1 MQSVVGHLVVNGESK
16 VIRGFLT
23 AWGVRAPNPMLFEGQ
38 LYTFWHK
45 RFFFFVC
52 LFSENLSLNL
62 SKLSTR
68 NIKLSIWSFLVVL
81 HFWKFSFWKLP
92 SVTPI
97 WTPCSIGLLRV
108 GHTSTFYCRP
118 GNLFCISL
126 TGFHFPPPGF
136 IPSFWWSV
144 SFCSFSRKGTLEVNL
159 MPSWLKMFLQFTL
172 KQNWFGWL

>member
-1 MQSVVGHLVVNGESK
+1 MGSQKLYVVFWLHEGFVPLTPCCSRVNC
-16 VIRGFLT
+16 IHFDT
-23 AWGVRAPNPMLFEGQ
+23 
-38 LYTFWHK
+38 
-45 RFFFFVC
+45 FFFVC

-68 NIKLSIWSFLVVL
+68 NIKLSILSFPVVL
-81 HFWKFSFWKLP
+81 HFWKCSFWKLP

-108 GHTSTFYCRP
+108 GHTSTFFYRP
-118 GNLFCISL
+118 GNFFCISL

-136 IPSFWWSV
+136 IPSFSWSV

-159 MPSWLKMFLQFTL
+159 IPSWLKMFLQFTL